1 MLHPFEWLALERFGN
16 HGPQLRERSVPE
28 ALAMSPTIDLTDLPK
43 ATPESLALAM
53 RLLIEDGRAL
63 ILMRGASP
71 EDRLRLE
78 ERFWERFD
86 GTTAEGVV
94 ALLRLWCLVEVFKA
108 NRLQVLLLDR
118 GYALL
123 ADAAR
128 AAAEQRVNVRWG
140 FNPQRMVT
148 ALSRRRPALRIVT
161 DASMRAASGRPAIAA

>member
-1 MLHPFEWLALERFGN
+1 
-16 HGPQLRERSVPE
+16 
-28 ALAMSPTIDLTDLPK
+28 MSPTIDLTDLPK

-108 NRLQVLLLDR
+108 NRLRALLLDR

-148 ALSRRRPALRIVT
+148 ALSRRRPPC
-161 DASMRAASGRPAIAA
+161 ASSPTQACAQPREDRRSQRKVRSAEIEATLLPSKV